1 MASFV
6 ANGMIFLVFTI
17 FRRFLAWKPFTIIA
31 TAPYAVS
38 KVDAEVSNQ
47 KEKLLNYMITTTFYA
62 TKISFLHKSRLF
74 LLSEAE

>member
-47 KEKLLNYMITTTFYA
+47 KEKLLNYMIGNYNILCHEDFVFT
-62 TKISFLHKSRLF
+62 
-74 LLSEAE
+74 